1 MLFIQMYCNSVFYL
15 QNQKRVLLV
24 SDDDNHMT
32 VSKELSQGTKETV
45 KKKRFISHLSFLRS
59 AECSR
64 ILKLVLFLF

>member
-45 KKKRFISHLSFLRS
+45 KKKKIYFAFIVFKKCRM
-59 AECSR
+59 
-64 ILKLVLFLF
+64 